1 MQDNEKKP
9 ALRFK
14 GFTDPWEQ
22 RKISELAEKTYGGGT
37 PTTSNE
43 AFWNGNIPW
52 IQSSD
57 IVDGKLMGV
66 EPRKYITQT
75 GLNNSATQLVPK
87 DSIAIITRVGVG
99 KLAYMPF
106 SYSTSQ
112 DFLSLSKLN
121 TEPFFTVYACY
132 KKLQSELNTVQG
144 TSIKGITKDE
154 LLAKT
159 ISVPVY
165 SEQKQIGSF
174 FTQLDTLITL
184 HQRKYEKLVNIKKS
198 MLDKMFP
205 KNGASVPEIRFK
217 GFTDLW
223 EQRKLGD
230 ITVELSEYATQEL
243 GLPLLTSSRSGL
255 MYQDEYRDSRTTKST
270 ETLFSV
276 VPVGTCTYRHMSDDD
291 VFHMNINTL
300 EKGLVSREYPVFEA
314 SKGNNLEFLVQH
326 INSSEEFK
334 AFCAEQ
340 KKGGTRTRLYY
351 NTLCQFTVRVP
362 ALKEQ
367 AQISQC
373 LKKLDTLITLHQRKL
388 EKLVQIRKAFAER
401 CFLQSRK
408 EFVMAFTKEADF
420 EEAVVKL
427 LIERGWKD
435 GVLKNYTEQQL
446 IQNWANILFENNRGI
461 DRLNDYPLTDG
472 EMQQIME
479 QVMNAKTPMKLNK
492 FINGKSVL
500 IKRDNPDDKLNFG
513 KEVSLKI
520 YDRLEIAAG
529 LSRYQI
535 AEQPKFPTKSKILN
549 DRRGDLMLLINGMPV
564 IHMELKKSGVS
575 IKQACNQIE
584 KYAAEGIFTGLFSLV
599 QIFVAMNP
607 EETVY
612 FANPGPEGQFNPS
625 YYFHWADFYNE
636 PMNDWKDVTTALL
649 SIPMAHMLVGF
660 YTVADGSDGILKV
673 MRSYQYY
680 AASKIS
686 DAVSKA
692 KWENDQQRGGYIWHT
707 TGSGKTMTSFKSAQ
721 LIASSKDADKV
732 IFLMDR
738 IELGTQSLKEY
749 RNFAEENE
757 EVQATENT
765 DVLVDKLKSTSP
777 SDTLIVTSI
786 QKMSN
791 IKDDAQNKLN
801 PNDIALINA
810 KRLVFIVDEC
820 HRSTFGDMMQT
831 IKHTFPKALF
841 FGFTGT
847 PIQGENQKKMSTT
860 ATVFGNELHRYSIA
874 DGIRDHNVL
883 GFDPYKVLT
892 FKDSD
897 LRKAVA
903 LEKAKAYSV
912 DEALADPQKSKVF
925 YKYLNLPMAGGKD
938 ALGEEIKGIE
948 DYIPNTQYEGEE
960 HQKAVV
966 EDICE
971 NWQTQSRNSK
981 FHAIFATSS
990 IPEAIQYYKR
1000 FREAAPW
1007 LKVTALFDPNI
1018 DNNGKGITKEEG
1030 LKEIVEDYN
1039 ARYGQDFSIPT
1050 FAKMKKDIAA
1060 RLAHKSPYQR
1070 IEHTPEKQLDLL
1082 IVVDQMLTGF
1092 DSKRINTLYL
1102 DKMLQYE
1109 NLIQAFSRTNR
1120 LFGDDKQFGTIKYYR
1135 RPHTMEKNIADAVKE
1150 YSGDKPFG
1158 LFVDKL
1164 DKNVEKLNAL
1174 YAEIKD
1180 LFVSA
1185 GIEEFSQIPA
1195 DMAERK
1201 KFADLFQSFN
1211 ENLEAAKVQ
1220 GFEWDKPIVIIN
1232 EDTDEKTEFHTDFD
1246 ERTFKVLALRYKE
1259 LFTPNP
1265 DGGENDPDDDVPYAV
1280 NSYLT
1285 TIDTADIDT
1294 DYMNSRFEKYLKIFY
1309 QEGAEAEAIHQ
1320 AETEL
1325 HKTFATLSQEEQKYA
1340 NIFLHDIQSGAVV
1353 PQPGKTL
1360 REYIAEYI
1368 AQKQNDQIYKVAEVF
1383 GLDEKK
1389 LRAFMRANITE
1400 ANINEFG
1407 RFDDLKATVDKAKA
1421 KAYFEAIEGTKL
1433 IPPKVPVK
1441 YDKLLREFIVSGGF
1455 DLKMPKES

>member
-1 MQDNEKKP
+1 
-9 ALRFK
+9 
-14 GFTDPWEQ
+14 
-22 RKISELAEKTYGGGT
+22 
-37 PTTSNE
+37 
-43 AFWNGNIPW
+43 
-52 IQSSD
+52 
-57 IVDGKLMGV
+57 
-66 EPRKYITQT
+66 
-75 GLNNSATQLVPK
+75 
-87 DSIAIITRVGVG
+87 
-99 KLAYMPF
+99 
-106 SYSTSQ
+106 
-112 DFLSLSKLN
+112 
-121 TEPFFTVYACY
+121 
-132 KKLQSELNTVQG
+132 
-144 TSIKGITKDE
+144 
-154 LLAKT
+154 
-159 ISVPVY
+159 
-165 SEQKQIGSF
+165 
-174 FTQLDTLITL
+174 
-184 HQRKYEKLVNIKKS
+184 
-198 MLDKMFP
+198 
-205 KNGASVPEIRFK
+205 
-217 GFTDLW
+217 
-223 EQRKLGD
+223 
-230 ITVELSEYATQEL
+230 
-243 GLPLLTSSRSGL
+243 
-255 MYQDEYRDSRTTKST
+255 
-270 ETLFSV
+270 
-276 VPVGTCTYRHMSDDD
+276 
-291 VFHMNINTL
+291 
-300 EKGLVSREYPVFEA
+300 
-314 SKGNNLEFLVQH
+314 
-326 INSSEEFK
+326 
-334 AFCAEQ
+334 
-340 KKGGTRTRLYY
+340 
-351 NTLCQFTVRVP
+351 
-362 ALKEQ
+362 
-367 AQISQC
+367 
-373 LKKLDTLITLHQRKL
+373 
-388 EKLVQIRKAFAER
+388 
-401 CFLQSRK
+401 
-408 EFVMAFTKEADF
+408 MAFTKEADF

-549 DRRGDLMLLINGMPV
+549 DRRGDLMLLING
-564 IHMELKKSGVS
+564 
-575 IKQACNQIE
+575 
-584 KYAAEGIFTGLFSLV
+584 
-599 QIFVAMNP
+599 
-607 EETVY
+607 
-612 FANPGPEGQFNPS
+612 
-625 YYFHWADFYNE
+625 
-636 PMNDWKDVTTALL
+636 
-649 SIPMAHMLVGF
+649 
-660 YTVADGSDGILKV
+660 
-673 MRSYQYY
+673 
-680 AASKIS
+680 
-686 DAVSKA
+686 
-692 KWENDQQRGGYIWHT
+692 
-707 TGSGKTMTSFKSAQ
+707 
-721 LIASSKDADKV
+721 
-732 IFLMDR
+732 
-738 IELGTQSLKEY
+738 
-749 RNFAEENE
+749 
-757 EVQATENT
+757 
-765 DVLVDKLKSTSP
+765 
-777 SDTLIVTSI
+777 
-786 QKMSN
+786 
-791 IKDDAQNKLN
+791 
-801 PNDIALINA
+801 
-810 KRLVFIVDEC
+810 
-820 HRSTFGDMMQT
+820 
-831 IKHTFPKALF
+831 
-841 FGFTGT
+841 
-847 PIQGENQKKMSTT
+847 
-860 ATVFGNELHRYSIA
+860 
-874 DGIRDHNVL
+874 
-883 GFDPYKVLT
+883 
-892 FKDSD
+892 
-897 LRKAVA
+897 
-903 LEKAKAYSV
+903 
-912 DEALADPQKSKVF
+912 
-925 YKYLNLPMAGGKD
+925 
-938 ALGEEIKGIE
+938 
-948 DYIPNTQYEGEE
+948 
-960 HQKAVV
+960 
-966 EDICE
+966 
-971 NWQTQSRNSK
+971 
-981 FHAIFATSS
+981 
-990 IPEAIQYYKR
+990 
-1000 FREAAPW
+1000 
-1007 LKVTALFDPNI
+1007 
-1018 DNNGKGITKEEG
+1018 KGITKEEG

-1050 FAKMKKDIAA
+1050 FAKMKKDVAA
-1060 RLAHKSPYQR
+1060 RLAHKLPYQR
-1070 IEHTPEKQLDLL
+1070 IERTPEKQLDLL

-1092 DSKRINTLYL
+1092 DSKWINTLYL
-1102 DKMLQYE
+1102 DKVLQYE

-1220 GFEWDKPIVIIN
+1220 GFEWDKPIVIVN
-1232 EDTDEKTEFHTDFD
+1232 EDTDEKTELHADFD
-1246 ERTFKVLALRYKE
+1246 ERAFKVLALRYKE

-1368 AQKQNDQIYKVAEVF
+1368 AQKQNDQIHKVAEVF

>member
-14 GFTDPWEQ
+14 GFTDPWEQRKFEEIAVRSSVMSDKKGLPCVEYEDIISGAGRLNKDIKLKESEKVGIVFHKGDVLYGKLRPYLQNWLLASFNGLAVGDFWVLQPQNTDSSFLYRLVQSQQFDGVANQSTGTKMPRADWKLVSKTKFAMPHSVDEQAAIGAYFEHLDTLITLHQRKYEKLVNIKKSMLDKMFPKNGASVPEIRFKGFTDLWEQ

-75 GLNNSATQLVPK
+75 GLNSSATQLVPK

-174 FTQLDTLITL
+174 FTQ
-184 HQRKYEKLVNIKKS
+184 
-198 MLDKMFP
+198 
-205 KNGASVPEIRFK
+205 
-217 GFTDLW
+217 
-223 EQRKLGD
+223 
-230 ITVELSEYATQEL
+230 
-243 GLPLLTSSRSGL
+243 
-255 MYQDEYRDSRTTKST
+255 
-270 ETLFSV
+270 
-276 VPVGTCTYRHMSDDD
+276 
-291 VFHMNINTL
+291 
-300 EKGLVSREYPVFEA
+300 
-314 SKGNNLEFLVQH
+314 
-326 INSSEEFK
+326 
-334 AFCAEQ
+334 
-340 KKGGTRTRLYY
+340 
-351 NTLCQFTVRVP
+351 
-362 ALKEQ
+362 
-367 AQISQC
+367 
-373 LKKLDTLITLHQRKL
+373 LDTLITLHQRKL

-874 DGIRDHNVL
+874 DGIRDRNVL

-903 LEKAKAYSV
+903 LEKAKAASV
-912 DEALADPQKSKVF
+912 GEALADPQKSKVF
-925 YKYLNLPMAGGKD
+925 YKYLNLPMTGGKD
-938 ALGEEIKGIE
+938 ALSEEIKGIE

-1092 DSKRINTLYL
+1092 DSKWINTLYL

-1135 RPHTMEKNIADAVKE
+1135 RPHTMEKNIEDAVKE

-1220 GFEWDKPIVIIN
+1220 GFEWDKPIVIVN
-1232 EDTDEKTEFHTDFD
+1232 EDTDEKTELHADFD
-1246 ERTFKVLALRYKE
+1246 ERAFKVLALRYKE

-1368 AQKQNDQIYKVAEVF
+1368 AQKQNDQIHKVAEVF